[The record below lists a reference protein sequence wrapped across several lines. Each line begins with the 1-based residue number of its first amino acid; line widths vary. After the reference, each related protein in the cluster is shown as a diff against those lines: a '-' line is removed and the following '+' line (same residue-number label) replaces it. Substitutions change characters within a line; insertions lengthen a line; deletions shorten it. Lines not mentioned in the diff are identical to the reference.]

1 MDFSLFLFSVSLIF
15 LFYLLRVSFTLL
27 FLVSLCNMSLFYVV
41 VIIIAIMT
49 FPASFNMYLNL
60 LGWFQLHDFFSPS
73 LHVIFSW
80 SLESLVIFDWMP
92 DSVNIIMLSARY
104 FCIHITILDVCSG
117 IRLSGNSLIF
127 SDMAFRTC

>member
-60 LGWFQLHDFFSPS
+60 LGWFQLHDFFPPHYMS
-73 LHVIFSW
+73 
-80 SLESLVIFDWMP
+80 
-92 DSVNIIMLSARY
+92 Y
-104 FCIHITILDVCSG
+104 FPGHW
-117 IRLSGNSLIF
+117 R
-127 SDMAFRTC
+127 AW